1 MQVVNSTAF
10 AESAYG
16 AKKPPQQKRSV
27 GAAAAYV
34 ANSSKLSAAEKSSF
48 IRQLNSVGGSDLKII
63 ATIMASVQLTESTR
77 EEGTY
82 PVNNVKTTDGEKS
95 PPLPFDQPK
104 FEGEKPRC
112 DSECGVDILA

>member
-34 ANSSKLSAAEKSSF
+34 ANSSKLSAAEKNSF
-48 IRQLNSVGGSDLKII
+48 IRQLSSVGGGDMKII

-77 EEGTY
+77 EEGSY
-82 PVNNVKTTDGEKS
+82 PINNVKTTGEKDRK
-95 PPLPFDQPK
+95 PLPFDQPK
-104 FEGEKPRC
+104 FEDDKPRC